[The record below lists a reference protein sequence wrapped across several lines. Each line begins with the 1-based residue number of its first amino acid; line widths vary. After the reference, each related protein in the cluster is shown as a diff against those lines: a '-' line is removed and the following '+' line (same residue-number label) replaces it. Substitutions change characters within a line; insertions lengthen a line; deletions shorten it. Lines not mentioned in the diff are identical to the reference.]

1 MLLDMA
7 CDGFGDRTV
16 VGRSHDG
23 LTPVD
28 LRRRARAG
36 AQVLRDRQAPALV
49 YLDVNGPAYPV
60 AMFAA
65 AHAGVPLV
73 PINYRLGGEQLDY
86 LLGQHPGALAIVAP
100 DSAAHVASLGLTTM
114 TTDEWLAVTDQADNE
129 QDPDWSDEAAIVIY
143 TRTSCPTSS
152 GPSSS
157 QPLTRPTRPSSVS
170 RPTTSRPWPTC

>member
-1 MLLDMA
+1 MHLSMLLDMA

-114 TTDEWLAVTDQADNE
+114 TTDEWLVTAPETQGSWWGAWLAWLQA
-129 QDPDWSDEAAIVIY
+129 
-143 TRTSCPTSS
+143 RS
-152 GPSSS
+152 GTPVK
-157 QPLTRPTRPSSVS
+157 PPRMGARAYPPVANAPGTYVLEP
-170 RPTTSRPWPTC
+170 